1 MTESDVI
8 RGRLLELVDTIREAR
23 EQGIDS
29 PESHSAFEQL
39 LPDTDVDNLCNS
51 DYDDETIVDICL
63 GEQDARRACTRDELV
78 ELVKRFSIVEGYA
91 TEAESILA
99 VLTFEYNCRHPA
111 GCDLIFYYDPYFDG
125 RDPTPEENVDLALR
139 GE

>member
-29 PESHSAFEQL
+29 PESLSAFEQL

-99 VLTFEYNCRHPA
+99 VLTFKYNCRHPA
-111 GCDLIFYYDPYFDG
+111 GSDLIFYYDPYFDG
-125 RDPTPEENVDLALR
+125 RDPTPKEIVDLALR